1 VLKKINRIQK
11 RSDFELLKEK
21 GQMVPGNLVGMLW
34 LKDGE
39 GEENRFG
46 FIISKRISKRAVD
59 RNRIKRLL
67 SEAIKINLDKV
78 KSKGNKVVFLA
89 KKTMLGK
96 KLPEVVPEI
105 VGMMEK
111 IK

>member
-1 VLKKINRIQK
+1 MLKKVNRIQK
-11 RSDFELLKEK
+11 RRDFELLKEK
-21 GQMVPGNLVGMLW
+21 GQMVPGDLAGMLW
-34 LKDGE
+34 LKDG
-39 GEENRFG
+39 GEAENRFG

-67 SEAIKINLDKV
+67 SEAIKTNLDKV

-96 KLPEVVPEI
+96 KMAEVVPGI
-105 VGMMEK
+105 TAMLEK